1 MICGLLGR
9 KLGHSYSP
17 QIHAKLWDYEYR
29 LFEAEPEK
37 LEDFL
42 KNGDFQG
49 INVTIPYK
57 KDVIPHLTCL
67 SDIAKRIGSV
77 NTVVRK
83 ADGLYGYN
91 TDQYGFMYMVKR
103 TGVDVSG
110 KKAIVLGSG
119 GASLTVIDVLREL
132 GASEIVVIS
141 RTGENNYEN
150 ISRHYDAEIIVNA
163 TPVGMYPNNGEC
175 KLDLSKFTQCL
186 CVLDIVYNP
195 SLTGLLLQAEKLG
208 IPFENG
214 LSMLVAQAKR
224 ASELFTDTVIP
235 DSVIPEITDTLS
247 AQMKNIV
254 LIGMPGCGKSSVG
267 CVLAKELNRDFYD
280 ADKEFERITGIF
292 PGDYITSYGEM
303 EFRKKEQEILREL
316 CKKSA
321 CVISTGGGCVTVP
334 ENYGILH
341 QNSSIVWIRRNT
353 SLLPT
358 KGRPLSKQNALSD
371 MYVSRVALYA
381 SFSDIQ
387 VRNDISISDTADKI
401 KRSLK
406 L

>member
-303 EFRKKEQEILREL
+303 EFRKKEQEILRKL